1 MAPMKFEEN
10 IREKLEK
17 REINPSPS
25 AWEQIE
31 SELDASAARKEKK
44 SFGWFFI
51 AASFIGILV
60 IAGMF
65 FLNTDLP

>member
-10 IREKLEK
+10 IREKLEN

-31 SELDASAARKEKK
+31 S
-44 SFGWFFI
+44 
-51 AASFIGILV
+51 
-60 IAGMF
+60 
-65 FLNTDLP
+65 